1 MPNTRKSNVTEIET
15 IDKYN
20 QLEAELRKYH
30 LSSEDSQ
37 RLLTVLNN
45 IKNYRYD
52 PKKIVAEFSNIKSLK
67 RREKALKDE
76 CAMFEKRMSVDRQ
89 VLPHLLQIRSWGI
102 GIDKLSTFSIA
113 VNERAQKY
121 NLSISVPLFV

>member
-30 LSSEDSQ
+30 LSSEDPQ
-37 RLLTVLNN
+37 RLLTVPNN

-76 CAMFEKRMSVDRQ
+76 CKCSKKDVSR
-89 VLPHLLQIRSWGI
+89 
-102 GIDKLSTFSIA
+102 
-113 VNERAQKY
+113 
-121 NLSISVPLFV
+121 